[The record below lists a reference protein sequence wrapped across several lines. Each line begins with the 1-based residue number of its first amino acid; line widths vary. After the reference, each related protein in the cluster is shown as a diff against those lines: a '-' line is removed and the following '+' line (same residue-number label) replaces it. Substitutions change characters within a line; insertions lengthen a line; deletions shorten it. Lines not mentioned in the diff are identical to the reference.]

1 MGCYGVWD
9 SRKGFL
15 KLTNFCMEPVGFIS
29 SKRFILKGNLWDI
42 TFISGEKARI
52 FVPEGQQANGQR
64 FKYYFD
70 AQYVDIR
77 LVSLYINSGLMGTHS
92 PPATPPGVSKH

>member
-1 MGCYGVWD
+1 
-9 SRKGFL
+9 
-15 KLTNFCMEPVGFIS
+15 MEPIGFIS

-70 AQYVDIR
+70 AQYVDIS
-77 LVSLYINSGLMGTHS
+77 VVGWLYCRAMSK
-92 PPATPPGVSKH
+92 PGGDIARRGVAGW